1 MRQGLCEDMVSAH
14 WSVQSPAAAACNNFA
29 AALTFLLR
37 NEESTKVVNSIW
49 VIFSTAKLSR
59 KSLINETN
67 GFHNP
72 SLKASA
78 KLTTK
83 RHMYPLTVAYCNGV
97 NRLCLV
103 KLLTTMT
110 TIVTT

>member
-1 MRQGLCEDMVSAH
+1 MRQGLCEDMVSVH

-29 AALTFLLR
+29 AALTFLPR
-37 NEESTKVVNSIW
+37 NEESTKVV
-49 VIFSTAKLSR
+49 R